1 MVADSI
7 AAFALHHLFNKEFPQ
22 LFQYDVGNIGADGI
36 CMMSDWMQAEEPG
49 DSLIAKTIPYAE
61 NWKPVADR
69 LWKERQDEVAEARK
83 ERFEKYGE

>member
-1 MVADSI
+1 
-7 AAFALHHLFNKEFPQ
+7 
-22 LFQYDVGNIGADGI
+22 
-36 CMMSDWMQAEEPG
+36 MQAEEPV

-69 LWKERQDEVAEARK
+69 LWKELQDEVAEARK

>member
-36 CMMSDWMQAEEPG
+36 SVKFRVAFQHALQVLQHNACIWSFCPKRLFFQRFPDGLADIILSSTPEMSA
-49 DSLIAKTIPYAE
+49 
-61 NWKPVADR
+61 
-69 LWKERQDEVAEARK
+69 
-83 ERFEKYGE
+83 